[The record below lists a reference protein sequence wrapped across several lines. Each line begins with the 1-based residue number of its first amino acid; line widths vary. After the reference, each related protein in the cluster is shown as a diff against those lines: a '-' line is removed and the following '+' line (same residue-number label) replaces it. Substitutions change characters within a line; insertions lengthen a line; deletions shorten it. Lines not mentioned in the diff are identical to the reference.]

1 MKYDDNK
8 PPHALIPPECLTQ
21 VAEVLGYGA
30 NKYGAH
36 NWRDDLNSTTFS
48 RTYSSI
54 QRHLNAY
61 WAGEDNDQESGLSHL
76 AHAATQV
83 FILMTQAKHG
93 QLMDDRYKQN
103 NENS

>member
-30 NKYGAH
+30 KKYGAH
-36 NWRDDLNSTTFS
+36 NWRYDLNSTTFS

-93 QLMDDRYKQN
+93 QTMDDRYKQN

>member
-30 NKYGAH
+30 NKYGPH
-36 NWRDDLNSTTFS
+36 NWRDDLNSTAFS
-48 RTYSSI
+48 RTYSSV

>member
-8 PPHALIPPECLTQ
+8 PPHAMIPPECLTQ

-30 NKYGAH
+30 KKYGAH
-36 NWRDDLNSTTFS
+36 SWRDDLNSTTFS

-61 WAGEDNDQESGLSHL
+61 WAGGDNDQESGLSHL

-93 QLMDDRYKQN
+93 QTMDDRYKQN